1 MPCCSMGNVVTKVLH
16 FLMYVHCVLALFL
29 NAYMHAYS
37 VFSHYICNI
46 FTTTKQL
53 IHTLT
58 KKKAHFHNMLPNI
71 SGLLICFFP
80 PAGDRSCQT
89 RIQGLWF

>member
-1 MPCCSMGNVVTKVLH
+1 MPCCSMGNVVTKILH
-16 FLMYVHCVLALFL
+16 FLMYVHRVLALFL

-58 KKKAHFHNMLPNI
+58 EKKGTFPQFVAQHFWSVDM
-71 SGLLICFFP
+71 FFS
-80 PAGDRSCQT
+80 SC
-89 RIQGLWF
+89 R